1 MEKCK
6 HYLEHHQKHS
16 HSHEKEHRSENRNES
31 KMRPPPIP
39 ATPYKKDPICICH
52 KERPESQKPPCHRST
67 NGKAENFEYS
77 ARITEAKCSG
87 SSQDA
92 RSPCSSVSCY
102 TPKPRHAHQLPPL
115 VEKKDK
121 ERERGGHAVRAADF
135 KTKPQPCLRVVK
147 EKHQSPDHCPSLSLE
162 LLSPWASQ
170 KTNTPK
176 TRPIYNKKK
185 DNKPIKVADEAD
197 VDRMLYKN
205 SCFGLECSA
214 DSDSDITMK
223 TDKFR
228 KKSEK
233 TPQLNMHLEDKDS
246 SPLVKSAR
254 EHCKMMEERFKNKC
268 LDDDLLSSDCESQKT
283 TISGK
288 SADHL
293 RTMVCSQIKIQ
304 EIIDE
309 TTRKLNKAKEQR
321 DKKLQSLERSDLSED
336 LQHISIK
343 ETPPKPTEQK
353 IINGG
358 NSLGGISVDMVSPLV
373 RKVERMYLKTLNE
386 QMSLMEDLE
395 QLPVKC
401 NNLNHTTNEEGV
413 GDGKKNS

>member
-6 HYLEHHQKHS
+6 HYLEHHHKHS
-16 HSHEKEHRSENRNES
+16 HNHEKEHRSENRNES
-31 KMRPPPIP
+31 KMRPPPMSS
-39 ATPYKKDPICICH
+39 TPCKKDPICICH
-52 KERPESQKPPCHRST
+52 KDRPESQKPPCHRST

-77 ARITEAKCSG
+77 ARITEAKCS
-87 SSQDA
+87 DV

-102 TPKPRHAHQLPPL
+102 TPNPRHAHQLPPL

-121 ERERGGHAVRAADF
+121 ERERGGHTVGAADIQ
-135 KTKPQPCLRVVK
+135 KKPQPCHRVVK

-162 LLSPWASQ
+162 LRSPWASQ
-170 KTNTPK
+170 KTYTPK

-185 DNKPIKVADEAD
+185 DNKPSGVADEAN

-205 SCFGLECSA
+205 SSFGLECSA
-214 DSDSDITMK
+214 DSDTDITMK

-233 TPQLNMHLEDKDS
+233 TPQRNIQLEDKDS
-246 SPLVKSAR
+246 SPLVQSAR
-254 EHCKMMEERFKNKC
+254 EHCKIMEERFKNKF
-268 LDDDLLSSDCESQKT
+268 LDDDLLSSDCESQRT

-293 RTMVCSQIKIQ
+293 RIMVCSQIKIQ

-336 LQHISIK
+336 RK

-358 NSLGGISVDMVSPLV
+358 SSLGGISIDMVSPLV

-395 QLPVKC
+395 QLPLKC
-401 NNLNHTTNEEGV
+401 NNVNHTTNEEVV